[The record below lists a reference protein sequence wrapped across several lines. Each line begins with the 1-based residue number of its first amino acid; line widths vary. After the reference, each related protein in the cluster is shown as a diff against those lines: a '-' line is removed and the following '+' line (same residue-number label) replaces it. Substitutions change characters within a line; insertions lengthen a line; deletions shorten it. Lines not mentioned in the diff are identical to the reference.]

1 MPAPLQQEQ
10 YSINARCPKCR
21 ATGSVVWERL
31 GAAKSL
37 VSVSSS
43 FYERIAK
50 FTPYKIEVVC
60 QRCGTV
66 IPDLPVPC
74 QAGQHGPASKQ
85 DVE

>member
-1 MPAPLQQEQ
+1 MSAQLQQEQ
-10 YSINARCPKCR
+10 YSVNARCPKCR
-21 ATGSVVWERL
+21 ATGSVVWERQ

-66 IPDLPVPC
+66 I
-74 QAGQHGPASKQ
+74 
-85 DVE
+85 EE